1 MEHDY
6 IKLNECIICLES
18 NDTDKSIHKLITFKQ
33 KCRCDSYIHK
43 ECLLKWYSYNRICPI
58 CKTNIGN
65 DILPINNTM
74 EEEEEELNYT
84 IFQIFRCRDCINTFL
99 VKCICYIVITI
110 VIALGCNRDLFKSQT
125 DN

>member
-1 MEHDY
+1 MKQDY

-18 NDTDKSIHKLITFKQ
+18 NNTDKSIHKLITFKQ

-43 ECLLKWYSYNRICPI
+43 ECLLKWYSYNKSCPI

-65 DILPINNTM
+65 DILPINNNI
-74 EEEEEELNYT
+74 EEEEELNYT
-84 IFQIFRCRDCINTFL
+84 ILQIYCCRDCINTII
-99 VKCICYIVITI
+99 VKCICYLVII
-110 VIALGCNRDLFKSQT
+110 ILIAFSCNRDLFKFRT